1 MNPNPQGVKAFTVG
15 ATPVPPN
22 TIVKF
27 SASGTVIPAA
37 ASTDS
42 LVGVSRGLITGAVGD
57 RVDVILD
64 GIADVKCGGTVTR
77 GGKVMSDASG
87 NALDLTSTNR
97 QIGIALESGV
107 SGDLVP
113 LLLRQN

>member
-1 MNPNPQGVKAFTVG
+1 MNPNPQGVKAFTAG
-15 ATPVPPN
+15 ATIAPY

-42 LVGVSRGLITGAVGD
+42 IIGVSRGLLTANVGD

-64 GIADVKCGGTVTR
+64 GIADVVCGGTVTR

-97 QIGIALESGV
+97 QLGIALESGV
-107 SGDLVP
+107 SGDRIPV
-113 LLLRQN
+113 LLKQN